1 MPKQRSIPL
10 SEISTEGNFLI
21 DSISDRDART
31 LRLFKSCGITPG
43 ARLRVKKNAKV
54 ESYSVRVGQSSK
66 ALDLSREIASEIR
79 ILPATK

>member
-1 MPKQRSIPL
+1 MASIAFR
-10 SEISTEGNFLI
+10 NARLI

-43 ARLRVKKNAKV
+43 ALLRVKKKAKL
-54 ESYSVRVGQSSK
+54 ESYSVRVGQSSR

-79 ILPATK
+79 ILPAPK